1 MNGGEVQEPARDEA
15 PMGTDAAADVL
26 ARAHAWLAQDPDGET
41 RAELRALI
49 DAAESGNPAAVE
61 DLEDRFSRR
70 LAFGTA
76 GLRGA
81 LGAGS
86 NRMNRVLV
94 AQAAAGLAAYVREQA
109 GLPPV
114 GVEAA
119 SASTSASADAD
130 ASASASADADAA
142 PAAHDGTRDDGVV
155 VAPAESGA
163 ESADQEATQE
173 AGGEPTDSTPAESED
188 AASSTPAGAPA
199 DDVAERED
207 QPSDAD
213 DHDHDHAHAH
223 ADATAEAAQDDEGAA
238 SVPERLAEPS
248 APELTETPSADALE
262 AEGPEVPGILDDAP
276 IVVIG
281 YDGRR
286 NSDVFA
292 RDSAEIF
299 AGAGLRAI
307 LMPRLL
313 PTPVLAFAVRHFGAA
328 AGVMV
333 TASHNPPDD
342 NGYKV
347 YLGGADD
354 GSQIV
359 SPADA
364 EIAAHI
370 ERVAEAGDISTV
382 PRSLGFELATE
393 SVVDEYVAAT
403 AAVAPAPAAAEG
415 LTWVYTAM
423 HGVGWETFSRILETA
438 GYPAPVPVS
447 AQLEPDGAF
456 PTVAFPNPEEPGAM
470 DLAFEAAREA
480 GAELVIAND
489 PDADRLA
496 VALPDE
502 SAEGGWRRL
511 TGNEIGLLLG
521 WRAGRLA
528 TADGPA
534 EGASLAC
541 SLVSS
546 PGLEVV
552 AEHYGLDFHATLTG
566 FKWISRAPGIVFG
579 FEEALGYLVNPG
591 TVRDKDGIS
600 AAVAMLGLV
609 TEARGRGATL
619 ADLLAEFDEQFGA
632 FASDQVSIRV
642 EDVSQIARIMAAL
655 RERHPSS
662 VGDVAVERIDDLLD
676 GVDDLPPGDVLR
688 LWLADGSR
696 VIVRPSGTEPKLK
709 LYLDVRGESR
719 DDAAARI
726 AALADGARA
735 LLAEY
740 GG

>member
-1 MNGGEVQEPARDEA
+1 M
-15 PMGTDAAADVL
+15 
-26 ARAHAWLAQDPDGET
+26 AQDPDGET

-49 DAAESGNPAAVE
+49 EAAESGDATAE
-61 DLEDRFSRR
+61 AELADRFSTR

-81 LGAGS
+81 LGAGT

-109 GLPPV
+109 GLDPV
-114 GVEAA
+114 GATA
-119 SASTSASADAD
+119 SAAAPTLAESDEEHAAGIDEAE
-130 ASASASADADAA
+130 ADAA
-142 PAAHDGTRDDGVV
+142 DTDTADAGAPEAPSSDGAA
-155 VAPAESGA
+155 E
-163 ESADQEATQE
+163 EAV
-173 AGGEPTDSTPAESED
+173 PD
-188 AASSTPAGAPA
+188 AASSESAGS
-199 DDVAERED
+199 
-207 QPSDAD
+207 PS
-213 DHDHDHAHAH
+213 
-223 ADATAEAAQDDEGAA
+223 
-238 SVPERLAEPS
+238 EPT
-248 APELTETPSADALE
+248 APELTEAPSEDALA

-307 LMPRLL
+307 LLPRLL

-347 YLGGADD
+347 YLGGSDE

-359 SPADA
+359 PPADG

-370 ERVAEAGDISTV
+370 DRVAAGGDIGTI
-382 PRSLGFELATE
+382 PRSLGFETATE
-393 SVVDEYVAAT
+393 EVVDAYVAAT
-403 AAVAPAPAAAEG
+403 AAVAPAPEGARG

-423 HGVGWETFSRILETA
+423 HGVGWETFSRILASA
-438 GYPAPVPVS
+438 GYPVPVPVA

-470 DLAFEAAREA
+470 DLSFEAAREA

-496 VALPDE
+496 VAIPDE
-502 SAEGGWRRL
+502 HAEGGWRRL

-521 WRAGRLA
+521 WRAARLV
-528 TADGPA
+528 A
-534 EGASLAC
+534 ESGDTSGASLAC

-546 PGLEVV
+546 PGLQTV
-552 AEHYGLDFHATLTG
+552 AEHYGLGFHATLTG

-600 AAVAMLGLV
+600 AAVAILGMV
-609 TEARGRGATL
+609 GEARGRGASL
-619 ADLLAEFDEQFGA
+619 SDLLAEFDELFGA

-642 EDVSQIARIMAAL
+642 DDVSQIGRIMAAL
-655 RERHPSS
+655 RERHPESIA
-662 VGDVAVERIDDLLD
+662 GVAVDRIDDLKD
-676 GVDDLPPGDVLR
+676 GFGDLPPGDVLR

-709 LYLDVRGESR
+709 LYLDVRGDSR
-719 DDAAARI
+719 EDAATRI

-735 LLAEY
+735 LLADY

>member
-1 MNGGEVQEPARDEA
+1 MSGAELPAPGADVQEPAAGETPVGAGGAGDI
-15 PMGTDAAADVL
+15 L
-26 ARAHAWLAQDPDGET
+26 ARAQAWLAQDPDGET
-41 RAELRALI
+41 RTELRALI
-49 DAAESGNPAAVE
+49 DAAQSGDAAAADE
-61 DLEDRFSRR
+61 LADRFSTR

-114 GVEAA
+114 GAEASHRDGPDDDA
-119 SASTSASADAD
+119 GDGAAAHDAPADAD
-130 ASASASADADAA
+130 
-142 PAAHDGTRDDGVV
+142 VV
-155 VAPAESGA
+155 HAPAEDDSDTDAGTA
-163 ESADQEATQE
+163 DAGDSSAPEA
-173 AGGEPTDSTPAESED
+173 PAEEDSDARTAVAGDSSASEASPGTPHED
-188 AASSTPAGAPA
+188 AEPRA
-199 DDVAERED
+199 D
-207 QPSDAD
+207 
-213 DHDHDHAHAH
+213 
-223 ADATAEAAQDDEGAA
+223 
-238 SVPERLAEPS
+238 VPQPS
-248 APELTETPSADALE
+248 APELTEAPSADALE

-347 YLGGADD
+347 YLGGDDD

-364 EIAAHI
+364 DIAAHI
-370 ERVAEAGDISTV
+370 ERVAEGGDISTL

-393 SVVDEYVAAT
+393 DVVDEYVAAT
-403 AAVAPAPAAAEG
+403 AAVAPAPAGADG
-415 LTWVYTAM
+415 LRWVYTAM
-423 HGVGWETFSRILETA
+423 HGVGWETLSRILQTA
-438 GYPAPVPVS
+438 GYPAPVPVT

-470 DLAFEAAREA
+470 DLAFNAAREA

-496 VALPDE
+496 VAIPDD
-502 SAEGGWRRL
+502 SAESGWRRL

-528 TADGPA
+528 TAEGPA
-534 EGASLAC
+534 PAGASLAC

-546 PGLEVV
+546 PGLQAV
-552 AEHYGLDFHATLTG
+552 AEHYGLDFYATLTG

-600 AAVAMLGLV
+600 AAVAMLGMV
-609 TEARGRGATL
+609 SEARGRGATL
-619 ADLLAEFDEQFGA
+619 ADLLVEFDEQFGA
-632 FASDQVSIRV
+632 FASDQVSVRV
-642 EDVSQIARIMAAL
+642 DDVSQISGIMAAL
-655 RERHPSS
+655 RARHPESI
-662 VGDVAVERIDDLLD
+662 GDVAVDRIDDLLD

-709 LYLDVRGESR
+709 LYLDARGDSR
-719 DDAAARI
+719 EDAAARI

>member
-1 MNGGEVQEPARDEA
+1 MSDIEVPAADPDRPEPA
-15 PMGTDAAADVL
+15 PDAVPARPDSVL
-26 ARAHAWLAQDPDGET
+26 ETARAWLAQDPDGET
-41 RAELRALI
+41 RAELRELI
-49 DAAESGNPAAVE
+49 AAAESGDEAAE
-61 DLEDRFSRR
+61 ADLADRFSAR

-76 GLRGA
+76 GLRGE

-94 AQAAAGLAAYVREQA
+94 AQAAAGLAAYVRERT
-109 GLPPV
+109 GMPPL
-114 GVEAA
+114 A
-119 SASTSASADAD
+119 
-130 ASASASADADAA
+130 
-142 PAAHDGTRDDGVV
+142 
-155 VAPAESGA
+155 A
-163 ESADQEATQE
+163 ESASET
-173 AGGEPTDSTPAESED
+173 SESSE
-188 AASSTPAGAPA
+188 T
-199 DDVAERED
+199 
-207 QPSDAD
+207 
-213 DHDHDHAHAH
+213 
-223 ADATAEAAQDDEGAA
+223 TAEA
-238 SVPERLAEPS
+238 
-248 APELTETPSADALE
+248 LTEPPSADALE
-262 AEGPEVPGILDDAP
+262 AEGPETPGILEDSP

-307 LMPRLL
+307 LLPRLL

-333 TASHNPPDD
+333 TASHNPPND

-347 YLGGADD
+347 YLGGPDE

-370 ERVAEAGDISTV
+370 QRVADAADISTL
-382 PRSLGFELATE
+382 PRSLAFELATE
-393 SVVDEYVAAT
+393 EVVDAYVDAT
-403 AAVAPAPAAAEG
+403 AAVAPAPAGAEG
-415 LTWVYTAM
+415 LRWVYTAM
-423 HGVGWETFSRILETA
+423 HGVGWETFSRILEQA
-438 GYPAPVPVS
+438 GYPTPVPVT
-447 AQLEPDGAF
+447 AQLDPDGTF

-470 DLAFEAAREA
+470 DLSFAAAREA
-480 GAELVIAND
+480 DAELVIAND

-496 VALPDE
+496 VAIPDAD
-502 SAEGGWRRL
+502 AEGGWRRL
-511 TGNEIGLLLG
+511 SGNEIGLLLG
-521 WRAGRLA
+521 WRAAQQA
-528 TADGPA
+528 TAQDTP

-546 PGLEVV
+546 PGLQTV
-552 AEHYGLDFHATLTG
+552 AEHFGLDFHATLTG
-566 FKWISRAPGIVFG
+566 FKWISRAPGIVYG
-579 FEEALGYLVNPG
+579 YEEALGYLVNPE

-600 AAVAMLGLV
+600 AAVAMLGMV

-619 ADLLAEFDEQFGA
+619 ADLLREFDDTFGA
-632 FASDQVSIRV
+632 FASDQVSVRV
-642 EDVSQIARIMAAL
+642 DDVSQIAGVMAAL
-655 RERHPSS
+655 RARHPES
-662 VGDVAVERIDDLLD
+662 VGEVAVDRVDDLLD

-719 DDAAARI
+719 EDAEARI
-726 AALADGARA
+726 AALADGARG

>member
-1 MNGGEVQEPARDEA
+1 VNGAEEVPAASPDVQEPAPDKVPA
-15 PMGTDAAADVL
+15 GSDAATDVL
-26 ARAHAWLAQDPDGET
+26 ERARAWLAQDPDGET
-41 RAELRALI
+41 RTELRALI
-49 DAAESGNPAAVE
+49 EAAEAGDQAAEE
-61 DLEDRFSRR
+61 DLADRFSMR

-114 GVEAA
+114 GAEAPGADAPVEAA
-119 SASTSASADAD
+119 GEGATDAEPAADAE
-130 ASASASADADAA
+130 AEPGAADALPTETHEEDDADTDTDA
-142 PAAHDGTRDDGVV
+142 EPGAAAHD
-155 VAPAESGA
+155 
-163 ESADQEATQE
+163 
-173 AGGEPTDSTPAESED
+173 
-188 AASSTPAGAPA
+188 ASSDT
-199 DDVAERED
+199 DVAAPTTE
-207 QPSDAD
+207 
-213 DHDHDHAHAH
+213 
-223 ADATAEAAQDDEGAA
+223 TVDEGADTEGESPA
-238 SVPERLAEPS
+238 TDGTQHAAPDLPD
-248 APELTETPSADALE
+248 APELIDAPSADALE

-307 LMPRLL
+307 LLPRLL

-333 TASHNPPDD
+333 TASHNPPAD

-347 YLGGADD
+347 YLGGDDD

-370 ERVAEAGDISTV
+370 ARVAEGDDISTL
-382 PRSLGFELATE
+382 PRSLAFELATE

-403 AAVAPAPAAAEG
+403 AAVAPAPPGAEG

-423 HGVGWETFSRILETA
+423 HGVGWETLSRILEAA

-447 AQLEPDGAF
+447 AQLEPDGDF

-511 TGNEIGLLLG
+511 TGNEVGLLLG
-521 WRAGRLA
+521 WRAAQLA
-528 TADGPA
+528 TAGGAAP

-546 PGLEVV
+546 PGLQTV
-552 AEHYGLDFHATLTG
+552 AEHFGLGFHATLTG

-600 AAVAMLGLV
+600 AAVAMLGMV

-619 ADLLAEFDEQFGA
+619 ADLLAEFEEQFGA
-632 FASDQVSIRV
+632 FASDQISIRV
-642 EDVSQIARIMAAL
+642 DDVSQISGIMAAL
-655 RERHPSS
+655 RARHPES
-662 VGDVAVERIDDLLD
+662 VGQVAVDRVDDLQE

-696 VIVRPSGTEPKLK
+696 VVVRPSGTEPKLK

-719 DDAAARI
+719 EDAGARI
-726 AALADGARA
+726 GALADGARA
-735 LLAEY
+735 LLAQY